1 MVKIYIVDENDNPI
15 GYKERAEID
24 YKNDI
29 YRSAALWVV
38 NSNNEVLIAQRK
50 LDRVKDPG
58 KWGPAVAG
66 TVEEGETYDSNIHKE
81 AEEEI
86 GLTGATIAKLD
97 KVRLYEPRHQFMQWY
112 QAIVDKPAEDFTPQ
126 PEEVEKV
133 QWVSRDWLI
142 NDVKENPD
150 KYVSSMGQALEIS
163 GGTA

>member
-15 GYKERAEID
+15 GYKERADID
-24 YKNDI
+24 YAKDV

-38 NSNNEVLIAQRK
+38 NSKDEVLIAQRK

-66 TVEEGETYDSNIHKE
+66 TVEEGETYDSNIQKE

-86 GLTGATIAKLD
+86 GLTGATITKLD

-112 QAIVDKPAEDFTPQ
+112 KTVVDQPIEYFTPQ
-126 PEEVEKV
+126 PEEVEKLE
-133 QWVSRDWLI
+133 WIPHGDLI
-142 NDVKENPD
+142 VDVKENPD
-150 KYVSSMGQALEIS
+150 KYVGSMGQALEFL
-163 GGTA
+163 GGAA